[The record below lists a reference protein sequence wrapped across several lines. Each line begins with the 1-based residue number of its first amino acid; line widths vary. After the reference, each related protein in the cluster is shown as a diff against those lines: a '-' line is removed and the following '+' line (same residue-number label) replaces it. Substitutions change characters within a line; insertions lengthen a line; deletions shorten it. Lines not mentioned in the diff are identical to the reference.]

1 MRLECLAFQAMDNLD
16 EIKSKIDI
24 VAFISEYVVLKKA
37 GRNFK
42 GLCPFHNEKT
52 PSFIVSPERQIWH
65 CFGCN
70 MGGDVFEF
78 AEKIDNI
85 EFPEAL
91 RILAKKAGVKLQNIH
106 FDQGVS
112 QQKEKLYQINHLASE
127 FYHYLLTSHES
138 GKKALDYILKRG
150 ITKKSLEL
158 FKIGYAPNAWEGV
171 SKFLLK
177 KGFKVDDLEQAG
189 LIIRDRSKNSYY
201 DRFRGRLMFTLK
213 DHRGNVVGFA
223 GRKLPQ
229 PKEEDEKEAK
239 YINSP
244 ETAIYIKGNVL
255 YGLDITKEAI
265 RKQNQVIVVEGEID
279 CISSYQVG
287 ITNVVAIKGSAL
299 TEGQLRLLKRFCD
312 SLLLSLDADLAGD
325 MAARRGIELAD
336 SFGFTIK
343 VIRLTTAKDPNE
355 CIQKDSSL
363 WMTAVKQAIPIYD
376 FYLDSSLEKY
386 NPEEAEGKKRITDEL
401 LPILSRIQN
410 LVVRDFY
417 LKQLAK
423 KLNVDS
429 EILQMEAQ
437 RIVKEEKLPV
447 SATKEV
453 TRPLARNR
461 RDLLEEYLV
470 AMVLQSEMPKI
481 WEKELTTVLDYF
493 KNDAAK
499 KILQKALVNLN
510 SNQTWK
516 IKKFVQE
523 IPTELISL
531 TDKLFLLDLKDK
543 TLEEQ
548 KEEFREIVKE
558 IELFYLKAK
567 LVKLGDEIKTVTN
580 EKDLINLNSQFD
592 EAALK
597 IKQLTTQKE

>member
-1 MRLECLAFQAMDNLD
+1 MRLEHLAFQAMDNVD

-42 GLCPFHNEKT
+42 GLCPFHNEKS
-52 PSFIVSPERQIWH
+52 PSFIVSSERQIWH
-65 CFGCN
+65 CFGCQ
-70 MGGDVFEF
+70 MGGDIFEF

-91 RILAKKAGVKLQNIH
+91 RILAKRAGVKLQNFQ

-112 QQKEKLYQINHLASE
+112 QQKERLYQVNHLASE
-127 FYHYLLTSHES
+127 FYHYLLVNHES

-177 KGFKVDDLEQAG
+177 KGFNLDDLEQAG
-189 LIIRDRSKNSYY
+189 IIIRDRTKNSYY

-223 GRKLPQ
+223 GRKLPPEQ
-229 PKEEDEKEAK
+229 ENEAK

-244 ETAIYIKGNVL
+244 ETPIYIKGNIL
-255 YGLDITKEAI
+255 YGLDVAKESI
-265 RKQNQVIVVEGEID
+265 RKQNQAIIVEGEID

-299 TEGQLRLLKRFCD
+299 TEGHLKLLKRFCD
-312 SLLLSLDADLAGD
+312 SLLVSLDADLAGD
-325 MAARRGIELAD
+325 MAARRGIELAENL
-336 SFGFTIK
+336 GFTIK

-363 WMTAVKQAIPIYD
+363 WISAVKQAVPIYD
-376 FYLDSSLEKY
+376 FYLDSTLKKY
-386 NPEEAEGKKRITDEL
+386 QAEEAEGKKKITDDL
-401 LPILSRIQN
+401 LPILSHIQN

-417 LKQLAK
+417 LKKLAA
-423 KLNVDS
+423 KLNVDH

-437 RIVKEEKLPV
+437 RIAKEEKLPISTTKVV
-447 SATKEV
+447 S
-453 TRPLARNR
+453 RPPEKNR

-470 AMVLQSEMPKI
+470 AMVLQNETPKI
-481 WEKELTTVLDYF
+481 WEKQLATVLDYF
-493 KNDAAK
+493 KNGATK
-499 KILQKALVNLN
+499 KILQKALDYIKI
-510 SNQTWK
+510 SQKWE
-516 IKKFVQE
+516 IKKFVR
-523 IPTELISL
+523 ELSSELMNL
-531 TDKLFLLDLKDK
+531 TDKLFLLDLKSK
-543 TLEEQ
+543 TPEKQ
-548 KEEFREIVKE
+548 KEELEEIARE
-558 IELFYLKAK
+558 IELFYLKDK
-567 LVKLGDEIKTVTN
+567 LMKLGDDIKTVTN
-580 EKDLINLNSQFD
+580 EKDLNRLNSQFD
-592 EAALK
+592 QTALE
-597 IKQLTTQKE
+597 IKKLSANK